1 MLSKNS
7 RPVIGI
13 LTGSLISGNKSGLV
27 DFATSPRSHFE
38 SKTTQSPKM
47 LKNFDFGGVGLG
59 IVAALEKSG
68 DGRSEI
74 PANKALF
81 SRNLSRSN
89 PIPVSSP
96 KNSSRSKE
104 ILEEKMES
112 ESLEEYTIV
121 TCHMPNKSY
130 TKVYGQGRRG
140 DDRSPFRIQTS
151 NRPSVFDIS
160 PARFGEA
167 TTGIPAADFL
177 SSCHSCQKKL
187 HGEDIYMYRGEKAF
201 CSTECRYREIVMDE
215 RREKCSSE
223 ATRAVDVSSSP
234 YANGQIFTTGILAI

>member
-1 MLSKNS
+1 MLGKKT
-7 RPVIGI
+7 RPVIGM
-13 LTGSLISGNKSGLV
+13 LTGSLLSGNKSGLV
-27 DFATSPRSHFE
+27 DVATSPRSHFE
-38 SKTTQSPKM
+38 SPRG
-47 LKNFDFGGVGLG
+47 LKSFDFGGVGLG

-89 PIPVSSP
+89 PIPVTSP

-104 ILEEKMES
+104 SLEEMEG

-121 TCHMPNKSY
+121 TCHVPNKSY
-130 TKVYGQGRRG
+130 TKVYCDGRRG
-140 DDRSPFRIQTS
+140 DDRSSFRIQSGSIKS
-151 NRPSVFDIS
+151 NRATVFHIS

-167 TTGIPAADFL
+167 TGIPASDFL
-177 SSCHSCQKKL
+177 SSCHLCQKKL
-187 HGEDIYMYRGEKAF
+187 QGEDIYMYRGEKAF
-201 CSTECRYREIVMDE
+201 CSTECRYRQIVMDE
-215 RREKCSSE
+215 RKEKCSSKASRPVE
-223 ATRAVDVSSSP
+223 LSSSP